1 MALSKATERPLICAV
16 HQRFSINIL
25 IPLFKW
31 TSIASLL
38 WIPALFVTNKSL
50 WVDELLLALN
60 FIDHDWQHLLKPLDY
75 RQMAPIGFL
84 LSSKCFAVI
93 FSHQDTAFKIIPA
106 IGWLGSWFVFKS
118 ILEHFNVSK
127 VFLWGSMALFSSNFN
142 LLSYSYEFKQ
152 YSTDVVFAL
161 LIFLIYLRIKDKT
174 ATQSWLKFGLLLS
187 VSFLF
192 SNVAIVVMSALAF
205 LALIKEGKKFFSSI
219 FFKVLAVQ
227 TLVFGLYFFTF
238 LYQHPTENYMLQYW
252 GSKNAFFPS
261 PSVSSFIYHKVQITL
276 SVVFNNKYI
285 GIGFLTISAVCIY
298 CKRKIAF
305 FELQNISIIIIA
317 IHLGLS
323 ALKKYPFENR
333 FILYFIPF
341 ILLSFACLYNNTE
354 KKFQS
359 NKKIVQ
365 LLHAA
370 VIAMFFI
377 GAINGQFKNFKEL
390 LYPKEDM
397 KSLMVELEK
406 KYTDV
411 DHIYVS
417 EGAEV
422 GFLYYRKFYPNTFG
436 LPYSLA
442 KNKSFK
448 ELLSENQSNFALLFS
463 HYSPFDN
470 KELNFENQLRSEFKH
485 NGLTCIDTYHSKR
498 SQLCFVRK

>member
-1 MALSKATERPLICAV
+1 VRRLLN
-16 HQRFSINIL
+16 INFFTQI
-25 IPLFKW
+25 FKW

-60 FIDHDWQHLLKPLDY
+60 FINHDWQHLLKPLDY

-106 IGWLGSWFVFKS
+106 ISWLGSWFVFKS

-127 VFLWGSMALFSSNFN
+127 VLLWGTMALFSSNFI

-174 ATQSWLKFGLLLS
+174 ASQSWFKFGFLLS
-187 VSFLF
+187 VSLLF

-227 TLVFGLYFFTF
+227 ALVFGLYFFTF

-252 GSKNAFFPS
+252 ESKNAFFPS
-261 PSVSSFIYHKVQITL
+261 PSVSSFISHKAQITL
-276 SVVFNNKYI
+276 SVVFNNKYF
-285 GIGFLTISAVCIY
+285 GLVFLSISAFCIY
-298 CKRKIAF
+298 CKKKIAF
-305 FELQNISIIIIA
+305 FELQNISIVIIA

-341 ILLSFACLYNNTE
+341 ILLSFAYLYSDIE

-359 NKKIVQ
+359 NKKIAQ
-365 LLHAA
+365 LLRAV
-370 VIAMFFI
+370 VIAMFLI

-397 KSLMVELEK
+397 KSLMVVLEK
-406 KYTDV
+406 QSIKV

-422 GFLYYRKFYPNTFG
+422 GFLYYRNFFPNSFQI
-436 LPYSLA
+436 PYSLA
-442 KNKSFK
+442 KNKTCE
-448 ELLSENQSNFALLFS
+448 ELLSEKHRNIALLFS

-470 KELNFENQLRSEFKH
+470 KEQNFENQLKSELKH
-485 NGLTCIDTYHSKR
+485 NGLTCINSYLSKR

>member
-1 MALSKATERPLICAV
+1 VRGLLN
-16 HQRFSINIL
+16 INLVSQI
-25 IPLFKW
+25 FKW
-31 TSIASLL
+31 TSICSLL
-38 WIPALFVTNKSL
+38 WVPALFFTNKSL
-50 WVDELLLALN
+50 WVDEFLLALN

-93 FSHQDTAFKIIPA
+93 FSNQDTAFKIIPA

-127 VFLWGSMALFSSNFN
+127 VFLWGSMALFSSNFI

-174 ATQSWLKFGLLLS
+174 ATHSWLKFGLLLS
-187 VSFLF
+187 VSLLF

-227 TLVFGLYFFTF
+227 ALVFGLYFFTF

-261 PSVSSFIYHKVQITL
+261 PSVSSFIYHKIQITL

-354 KKFQS
+354 KKFQN
-359 NKKIVQ
+359 NKKKAQ

-390 LYPKEDM
+390 LYPKEDL
-397 KSLMVELEK
+397 KSLMIELEK
-406 KYTDV
+406 KSMNV

-422 GFLYYRKFYPNTFG
+422 GFLYYRHFYPNTFE

-442 KNKSFK
+442 KNKTYK
-448 ELLSENQSNFALLFS
+448 VLLSEKHSNIALLFS
-463 HYSPFDN
+463 HYSPFDE
-470 KELNFENQLRSEFKH
+470 KESLFEKDVTQKSDVNQYKLKLICKSERSKLFLAKKEGPITEKA
-485 NGLTCIDTYHSKR
+485 
-498 SQLCFVRK
+498 Q